1 MAKAKSDKKFI
12 TQNRRARFD
21 YIIKDTLEAGIM
33 LFGSEVKSLRQGH
46 GSVNEAYAGEKD
58 GELYLINSY
67 IQEYTQASHFNHES
81 KRPRKLLVKRRERD
95 RLLDGIRRK
104 GTTLV
109 PISLYF
115 NERGIVKLELGL
127 AQGKRKADKR
137 AAEKERDWKRDQDR
151 LMKDKV

>member
-21 YIIKDTLEAGIM
+21 YLIQDTLEAGIM

-67 IQEYTQASHFNHES
+67 IQEYTQATHFNHES
-81 KRPRKLLVKRRERD
+81 KRPRKLLVKRKERD

-137 AAEKERDWKRDQDR
+137 AAEKERDWKRDKDR
-151 LMKDKV
+151 LMKDKG

>member
-21 YIIKDTLEAGIM
+21 YLIQDTLEAGIM

-67 IQEYTQASHFNHES
+67 IQEYTQATHFNHES
-81 KRPRKLLVKRRERD
+81 KRPRKLLVKRKERD

-137 AAEKERDWKRDQDR
+137 AAEKERDWKRDKAR
-151 LMKDKV
+151 LMKDKG